1 VCAQRYRH
9 VTPASIR
16 RCRPCFRV
24 RVDPPSLLANHNFL
38 ARPRGTSPLP
48 AMMSSMKARLEKPV
62 LDCPDPQ
69 SLSRFYAELLGMR
82 AFEDSAEWVVIGREP
97 GMRELAFQKSDPWT
111 PPTWPDPRHPMLH
124 LDIRVDDL
132 DAAEAI
138 VLAAGATHAPG
149 TPETG
154 YRVFR
159 DPVGYP
165 FCLTFGPSRRQDPR
179 MDFSTTQRP
188 T

>member
-1 VCAQRYRH
+1 
-9 VTPASIR
+9 
-16 RCRPCFRV
+16 
-24 RVDPPSLLANHNFL
+24 
-38 ARPRGTSPLP
+38 
-48 AMMSSMKARLEKPV
+48 MMSRMKARLEKPV

-82 AFEDSAEWVVIGREP
+82 AFEDSAEWGVIGREP

-111 PPTWPDPRHPMLH
+111 PPTWPDPNHPMLH

-132 DAAEAI
+132 HVAEAI
-138 VLAAGATHAPG
+138 VLAAGATRAPG

-165 FCLTFGPSRRQDPR
+165 FCLTFGPTRRQDPR
-179 MDFSTTQRP
+179 MDFKTTQGP